1 MNHAIQEALQ
11 NGDAGLLA
19 LQRAFKS
26 SKDDLDSAFDMV
38 AMHTSHF
45 RVVND
50 RLMTEVQAFQT
61 NAHAQLQQVTDEP
74 IASERRAGDERATS
88 RRRASSGERTTSKQ
102 TSSGDERAISERRR
116 ATSAV
121 SDQRP
126 ATMTKR
132 TLARAR
138 SDLSFLAT
146 SDSYEVVSG
155 GATSEEAR

>member
-1 MNHAIQEALQ
+1 VNHAIKEALQ

-45 RVVND
+45 RVIND
-50 RLMTEVQAFQT
+50 RLVTEVQAFQT

-88 RRRASSGERTTSKQ
+88 GRRAGDEQTTSKQ
-102 TSSGDERAISERRR
+102 REANHEQANDERAVTSEQSASDDGRR
-116 ATSAV
+116 A
-121 SDQRP
+121 P
-126 ATMTKR
+126 
-132 TLARAR
+132 
-138 SDLSFLAT
+138 
-146 SDSYEVVSG
+146 
-155 GATSEEAR
+155 